1 MKAAIFKKQKSI
13 VMKKLKTVFAAVAI
27 LLATSAFAAS
37 GPEKV
42 SEKVK
47 SAFEKSFTGAS
58 NVNWEKND
66 DFYFASF
73 TLHAKE
79 VSAAYNENGELL
91 GISRLISTTQLPLN
105 VSLAISNK
113 YQGYKLCNNAT
124 ELVYDGETN
133 YSLTVEDGKQILKL
147 KCNSNGDIT
156 VAGKIKK

>member
-1 MKAAIFKKQKSI
+1 MKAVIFKKQKSI

-47 SAFEKSFTGAS
+47 SAFENSFTGAS
-58 NVNWEKND
+58 NVTWEKSN

-73 TLHAKE
+73 TLNSKE
-79 VSAAYNENGELL
+79 VSVAYSENGELV
-91 GISRLISTTQLPLN
+91 GVSRLIATSQLPLN
-105 VSLAISNK
+105 VSMAIANRYKS
-113 YQGYKLCNNAT
+113 YKLYNTAT
-124 ELVYDGETN
+124 ELVYEGETS
-133 YSLTVEDGKQILKL
+133 YSLTIEDGKQILKL
-147 KCNSNGDIT
+147 RCSSNGDIT